1 MNSFNITSEITCQYE
16 YSPVYAAT
24 TVQFIYN
31 GDPPMSM
38 GFTVWLEDDGS
49 VLWTTESEPGQNQI
63 GQQTG
68 DGDART
74 VACALDSMLE
84 YMLEVTGTFCGAP
97 WALQADVVAMM
108 EIAGKVIH
116 DKYDERV
123 GQLVDCVLTNG
134 QD

>member
-16 YSPVYAAT
+16 YSPVDAAT

-31 GDPPMSM
+31 GDPPFSM

-63 GQQTG
+63 GQETG
-68 DGDART
+68 NGDAMT
-74 VACALDSMLE
+74 VARALDSMLE
-84 YMLEVTGTFCGAP
+84 YMLELTGTFCGAP
-97 WALQADVVAMM
+97 WKLQADVVAMM
-108 EIAGKVIH
+108 EIAGKVIY

>member
-1 MNSFNITSEITCQYE
+1 MNSFNITSQILCQYE
-16 YSPVYAAT
+16 YSPVDAAT
-24 TVQFIYN
+24 TVQFIYK
-31 GDPPMSM
+31 DYWPISM

-68 DGDART
+68 NGDART

-84 YMLEVTGTFCGAP
+84 YMLELTGTFCGAP
-97 WALQADVVAMM
+97 WKLEADVVAMM

-123 GQLVDCVLTNG
+123 GQLVD
-134 QD
+134 